1 MTLTLVA
8 ERLAVELLLPIFTT
22 YFYSVTTGGS
32 NPDFP
37 HGGERSTYIRKKE
50 EICKLPIMN
59 PLPLLRDYLPLN
71 EHASPSFLFP
81 TILVK

>member
-22 YFYSVTTGGS
+22 YFYSVTTGDRIPISSKGAS
-32 NPDFP
+32 AQ
-37 HGGERSTYIRKKE
+37 HIRKKE

-71 EHASPSFLFP
+71 EHMFP
-81 TILVK
+81 TILVE